1 MISSTIFLGLLGLAA
16 ASPLAP
22 RPGYVEP
29 HIVTNPRYPDRSTST
44 GFKLIVNVTDHS
56 KDFDPPINNYEITT
70 IHVGAGLSLVGV
82 VEQDGRVFYQNGT
95 KDQRQDGE
103 ATVLTD
109 GGTPLTP
116 AGLAIQQNKENK
128 QLYDASLNFGPG
140 TPGVQLN
147 ALDDPYTYMLP
158 ETFVA
163 CDESLEYY
171 QGKHF
176 IVIKQAR
183 LSIDEN
189 NEIQRNIPD
198 GCAPIRLVPQCAELE
213 EVPEGSYSSHEFAL
227 DSKCYNDVAKIK
239 WEQYSP

>member
-1 MISSTIFLGLLGLAA
+1 MISSTFFLGLLGLAA
-16 ASPLAP
+16 ASPL
-22 RPGYVEP
+22 GYVEP
-29 HIVTNPRYPDRSTST
+29 HIVTNPRYPERSTST
-44 GFKLIVNVTDHS
+44 GFNLIVNVTDHS
-56 KDFDPPINNYEITT
+56 KDFERPIHNSQITT

-82 VEQDGRVFYQNGT
+82 VEKDGRVFYQNGT

-109 GGTPLTP
+109 GGTPRTP
-116 AGLAIQQNKENK
+116 AGLAIHQNKGNK
-128 QLYDASLNFGPG
+128 QLYDTTLNFGPG

-163 CDESLEYY
+163 CNESLEYY

-176 IVIKQAR
+176 VVIKQAR

-198 GCAPIRLVPQCAELE
+198 GCVPIRLVPQCAKLE
-213 EVPEGSYSSHEFAL
+213 ELPEGSYSSHEFAL
-227 DSKCYNDVAKIK
+227 NSKCYDDVAKIK